1 MNLLR
6 AAATVSGLTFVSRLT
21 GLVREWLTATLFGAS
36 AQTDAFFVAFRLP
49 NMLRRMFAEGAFS
62 QAFVPMLGQARAR
75 RDDATPA
82 DAAIAEQALRD
93 FVDRVA
99 SALFW
104 TLLAVSAIGIAIA
117 PWLVT
122 LLAGGLQERPEA
134 FDSAVTMTRWMAP
147 YILLISMVALAAG
160 ILNTWG
166 RFAVP
171 ALSPVLLNLCFI
183 AAAIWLSPHIDPP
196 VHALAIGVLA
206 GGIVQLA
213 IQLPALARLGMLPR
227 LRSPWA
233 AFASPGTRSVMRNMI
248 PATLAVSVAQVSLI
262 INTHIASRL
271 AEGSVSWVSYADR
284 LMEFPTALLGVA
296 LGTVLLPSLSRAAG
310 RRDEEEYRSLLDW
323 GLRLCVI
330 LALPCTIGLA
340 MMAEPLTALLF
351 HYGQFGASDVEM
363 TRLAVMAYS
372 AGLAGL
378 IAIKV
383 LAPGFYA
390 RQNLRTPLRIALV
403 VLVATQLMNLV
414 TVPWLAHA
422 GLALSISIGALV
434 NALLLLAGL
443 WRCGAW
449 RPQPGW
455 PRCLTATLAGS
466 AAMAV
471 ALGLSVPEID
481 WIGLRAQPLLRVAL
495 VLGIIATAAAI
506 YFAVLALLGLRP
518 RQYLRRDRPAP
529 PNGVKPAREDPD

>member
-6 AAATVSGLTFVSRLT
+6 AAATVSGLTLLSRVT
-21 GLVREWLTATLFGAS
+21 GLAREWITAAMFGAS

-62 QAFVPMLGQARAR
+62 QAFVPLLGLARTR
-75 RDDATPA
+75 RDDAPEQDREAA
-82 DAAIAEQALRD
+82 DRELRD
-93 FVDRVA
+93 FIDRVA

-104 TLLAVSAIGIAIA
+104 TLLAVSAIGIVIA

-122 LLAGGLQERPEA
+122 LLASGLQERPEA
-134 FDSAVTMTRWMAP
+134 FASAVTMTRWMAP

-166 RFAVP
+166 RFAIP
-171 ALSPVLLNLCFI
+171 AFSPVLLNLCFI
-183 AAAIWLSPHIDPP
+183 GAALWLSSHIDPP
-196 VHALAIGVLA
+196 VHALAIGVLV
-206 GGIVQLA
+206 GGLVQLS
-213 IQLPALARLGMLPR
+213 IQLPALARLRLLPR
-227 LRSPWA
+227 LRAPWT
-233 AFASPGTRSVMRNMI
+233 AFSSPGTRRVIRNMV

-284 LMEFPTALLGVA
+284 LMEFPTAMLGVA
-296 LGTVLLPSLSRAAG
+296 LGTVLLPSLSRAVS
-310 RRDEEEYRSLLDW
+310 RDDDSEYRSLLDW

-330 LALPCTIGLA
+330 LALPSTIGLA
-340 MMAEPLTALLF
+340 LMAEPVTALIF
-351 HYGQFGASDVEM
+351 HYGRFGADDVEM
-363 TRLAVMAYS
+363 TRLAVVAYS
-372 AGLAGL
+372 AGLLGL

-390 RQNLRTPLRIALV
+390 RQNLRTPLRIALL
-403 VLVATQLMNLV
+403 VLVATQVMNLV

-434 NALLLLAGL
+434 NAALLLAGL

-449 RPQPGW
+449 HPLPGW
-455 PRCLTATLAGS
+455 RRCITATLAGS
-466 AAMAV
+466 VAMAATLA
-471 ALGLSVPEID
+471 ALVGQFD
-481 WIGLRAQPLLRVAL
+481 WIAMREQPLVRIGLA
-495 VLGIIATAAAI
+495 LGIITTAAAV
-506 YFAVLALLGLRP
+506 YFTVLALLGLRP
-518 RQYLRRDRPAP
+518 GQFLRRRQKTP
-529 PNGVKPAREDPD
+529 PVDGRQSKEARD